1 MPYLH
6 TRAEGT
12 DSLAINRPPKSI
24 RANYHVNNVE
34 NADLHQSKIGAP
46 PHPPLCNALSVGRR
60 TKDSGIDG
68 LVVVDKSAGWTSHDV
83 VAKAR
88 GAYRQR
94 RAGHSGTLDPDAT
107 GVLLI
112 GFGTVTRLLPH
123 LAALRK
129 TYTGQVVL
137 GSTTSTL
144 DAAGDVTATF
154 DMTGCGLLELRA
166 AAQQFVGDI
175 EQIPP
180 MVSAIQI
187 GGVRLHELARQ
198 GIEVDRAARP
208 VTVYRYDVVA
218 EVGPGVFSIEVECG
232 SGTYVRSL
240 AADLGTALGGGAHLR
255 DLRRTVVGSFD
266 ATRDGV
272 EPANPAFGTAGM
284 LSPAEAMRDY
294 PSLVLVDAE
303 LTEIRHGRQ
312 LPTTLSAPVVGLHDE
327 NADLVGV
334 AEASGGRLRPF
345 TVFARTTG

>member
-1 MPYLH
+1 M
-6 TRAEGT
+6 
-12 DSLAINRPPKSI
+12 
-24 RANYHVNNVE
+24 
-34 NADLHQSKIGAP
+34 
-46 PHPPLCNALSVGRR
+46 GRR
-60 TKDSGIDG
+60 TKDSGVDG
-68 LVVVDKSAGWTSHDV
+68 LVVVDKPAGWTSHDI

-123 LAALRK
+123 LTALRK
-129 TYTGQVVL
+129 TYTAQVVL

-144 DAAGDVTATF
+144 DAAGEVTATF
-154 DMTGCGLLELRA
+154 DMSGCRLDELRA
-166 AAQQFVGDI
+166 ATSQFIGDI

-198 GIEVDRAARP
+198 GIEVERAARP
-208 VTVYRYDVVA
+208 VTVYRYDVMA
-218 EVGPGVFSIEVECG
+218 EVEPGVFSIEVECG

-255 DLRRTVVGSFD
+255 NLRRPVVGSFD

-272 EPANPAFGTAGM
+272 TPDDPRFGTAPM
-284 LSPAEAMRDY
+284 LSPAHALRDY
-294 PSLVLVDAE
+294 PSLVLSEDE
-303 LTEIRHGRQ
+303 LTEVRHGRQ
-312 LPTTLSAPVVGLHDE
+312 IPTTLTAPVVGLHDDNQE
-327 NADLVGV
+327 LVGV
-334 AEASGGRLRPF
+334 AGASEGRLRPF